1 MKKLVFFAAYPELV
15 PTIKRLMHLSRYR
28 GIFAGSVVHYYP
40 NMYDQ
45 TVDEDGDLA
54 IVRGYSVQVLKEK
67 YDGPL
72 IEIPVTGS
80 DIVNTIALCRE
91 RANPKKI
98 GIIGDYSNLK
108 DIEAMISLSNL
119 NLKVYMV
126 NTPEEID
133 SIVQQAVAEGCD
145 ALISGAHAEKCILY
159 HGYQVYSEI
168 IKISE
173 ETIIGVL
180 DEAVSYIKVMEAQ
193 NHQFDSLK
201 LVADNMSD
209 GFILTD
215 GQGKIDIINV
225 PAMRMLDTGGRVLG
239 KQIEEAFPY
248 LAGNCKRVREE
259 QTPIDN
265 VLLTR
270 NKIKLSVD
278 FLPTAIE
285 NDSCSG
291 TMIVLQDIERLQQKE
306 IRIRNKLSEN
316 GLIARYTFADII
328 HQSPEMDRLIERAR
342 KYAAVVSNV
351 LIYGETGTGKELMAQ
366 GIHNASERKDGPFV
380 AVNCASIPEHL
391 LESELFG
398 YEEGAFTGAV
408 KGGKAGLFEAA
419 HRGTIFLD
427 EVSELPLGFQNK
439 ILRVIQEREIRRVGG
454 KKVIKIDVR
463 IVAATNK
470 NLRKMVERGEFRE
483 DLLYRLDVLKIS
495 IPALRQRTR
504 DIKLLAEY
512 YLSWY
517 SSQFR
522 TPAERFSD
530 SAMKLL
536 CEQPFKGNIR
546 ELRNLMERLSVTIEN
561 REVGLADV
569 RELLEED
576 IQEEILGKAAEEIRR
591 EDVERLLK
599 EMDNNK
605 TRVAKSLGIN
615 RTTLWRKMKKWG
627 MISQE
632 T

>member
-1 MKKLVFFAAYPELV
+1 MKKLVFFAAYPDLV
-15 PTIKRLMHLSRYR
+15 STIKRLMGLPRYQ
-28 GIFAGSVVHYYP
+28 GVFASSVVHYYP

-45 TVDEDGDLA
+45 IVDEDGDLV
-54 IVRGYSVQVLKEK
+54 IVRGYSVQVLREK
-67 YDGPL
+67 YDGPI
-72 IEIPVTGS
+72 IELPVTGS
-80 DIVNTIALCRE
+80 DLVNTIALCRE
-91 RANPKKI
+91 KANPEKI

-108 DIEAMISLSNL
+108 DIEAMISISNL

-145 ALISGAHAEKCILY
+145 ALISGAHAEKCILR
-159 HGYQVYSEI
+159 HGYRVYSGVIE
-168 IKISE
+168 ISE
-173 ETIIGVL
+173 ETIIGAL
-180 DEAVSYIKVMEAQ
+180 DEAASYIKVMEAQ
-193 NHQFDSLK
+193 SRRFDTLK

-209 GFILTD
+209 GLILTD
-215 GQGKIDIINV
+215 DQGRIDIINA
-225 PAMRMLDTGGRVLG
+225 PAMRMLDMEGRVLG
-239 KQIEEAFPY
+239 RQIHEALPC
-248 LAGNCKRVREE
+248 LAENYKRVQKER
-259 QTPIDN
+259 TPIDT
-265 VLLTR
+265 VILTR
-270 NKIKLSVD
+270 DKAKLSVD
-278 FLPTAIE
+278 FLPTTIE
-285 NDSCSG
+285 NDTCNR
-291 TMIVLQDIERLQQKE
+291 TMIVLQDIERLQRKE

-316 GLIARYTFADII
+316 GLVAHYTFGDII
-328 HQSPEMDRLIERAR
+328 HQSSEMDRLIERAR

-366 GIHNASERKDGPFV
+366 GIHNASERKNGPFV

-470 NLRKMVERGEFRE
+470 NLRKMVEKGEFRE

-495 IPALRQRTR
+495 IPALRQRPR

-512 YLSWY
+512 YLVWY
-517 SSQFR
+517 SRQFH
-522 TPAERFSD
+522 TPAKGFSET
-530 SAMKLL
+530 AMKLL

-546 ELRNLMERLSVTIEN
+546 ELRNLMERLSVTIE
-561 REVGLADV
+561 REEVTLFDV

-576 IQEEILGKAAEEIRR
+576 MQEQVLEGAAEQIQR
-591 EDVERLLK
+591 EDVERLMK
-599 EMDNNK
+599 ELDNNK
-605 TRVAKSLGIN
+605 TKVAHSLGIN

-627 MISQE
+627 MIS
-632 T
+632 